1 MTMKYK
7 YLGKLVFIVS
17 IVFGTNAY
25 GQYPKDCVF
34 YTHGECFDCNTPYTL
49 EMSVKENCLTHCPN
63 RVYDAR
69 RKLCLLKAKDEYDV
83 PDTWYQKSN
92 RVPLENC
99 QKEGFFYDIHQEECY
114 PCDTKEDVWVR
125 NDCEQHDECLHK
137 CPNRNIQYVHTT
149 AANSVLKCPKD
160 RPLMDVNF
168 FCWRCDEK
176 TPVDMSFNQERITG
190 VPYNKQ
196 GVWCLHQRYLT
207 DETNPL
213 SYPCPEDKTAL
224 SKEACMQCAG
234 LWENNLCH

>member
-1 MTMKYK
+1 MVRKGK
-7 YLGKLVFIVS
+7 HIGKLVFIASVMFV
-17 IVFGTNAY
+17 INAY

-34 YTHGECFDCNTPYTL
+34 YSHGECFDCNTPYTL

-99 QKEGFFYDIHQEECY
+99 QKEGFFYDIHQEMCY
-114 PCDTKEDVWVR
+114 PCDTKKNVWVTF
-125 NDCEQHDECLHK
+125 DCERRDECLHR
-137 CPNRNIQYVHTT
+137 CPNRVIQYTFTT
-149 AANSVLKCPKD
+149 EANSVLKCPED

-176 TPVDMSFNQERITG
+176 TPVDMSFNQHRITDAS
-190 VPYNKQ
+190 YNRQ
-196 GVWCLHQRYLT
+196 EVLCQHERYI
-207 DETNPL
+207 EEKKSPL
-213 SYPCPEDKTAL
+213 SYPCPEDKRAL
-224 SKEACMQCAG
+224 SKEACEQCAG
-234 LWENNLCH
+234 LWENETCR